1 MFQLFSGEI
10 AHDVT
15 KELCCAD
22 FMSVGF
28 DERLLCSV
36 ANFVL
41 PLFVYIT

>member
-22 FMSVGF
+22 FMFRF